1 MNKKLLLT
9 STFLSSLPLA
19 FAHAE
24 SPGNTAPHLTISGS
38 ATFHAAF
45 MSQDIKSVGP
55 NSSSD
60 NTLATGALGSGFNTS
75 TVGKGQG
82 FAFDIDDSY
91 IDFAATGKT
100 DGGIDYMMRVNMDA
114 VPGNSDGANNYSAK
128 KRVRQTYVQL
138 HGFGF
143 TVIGGTSSGV
153 ETTMTSDASN
163 IMHGDGGFAGGWST
177 RFNEPAAYNNT
188 PSGNMLYGAY
198 LTAST
203 GTANKMTLTTPRF
216 WGVQLGYSFVPN
228 SKHEGNLPP
237 NNLSDPSGGFSPS
250 YTFTGSAGTST
261 GTQPTITGYLTSHSL
276 SSYFD
281 KNVSAVGVDF
291 SKSFGDFS
299 VDLAG
304 NFIVAGQTQYSIDP
318 SLGASASPY
327 KKSSGW
333 STGLTLSYAG
343 FDLSGGYFNNRST
356 GVTYKDAEY
365 GADGGKVWNVGAS
378 YTQGAFAVAVGYLYG
393 KKTLAPYD
401 NTNNP
406 SSSNSLPSGVIFT
419 NPQTKAKVYSLTL
432 DYRLAEGLTTYIDAN
447 YAKMEDPSALTS
459 NSTNSWTGKTGDQP
473 KNKGGVVLIGTRI
486 TI

>member
-1 MNKKLLLT
+1 
-9 STFLSSLPLA
+9 
-19 FAHAE
+19 
-24 SPGNTAPHLTISGS
+24 
-38 ATFHAAF
+38 

-55 NSSSD
+55 NSGSG
-60 NTLATGALGSGFNTS
+60 TGIGTFGSGFNTN

-100 DGGIDYMMRVNMDA
+100 AGGRDYMMRVNMDA
-114 VPGNSDGANNYSAK
+114 VPGNSDAANNYSAK
-128 KRVRQTYVQL
+128 KRIRQTYVQL
-138 HGFGF
+138 HGYGF

-177 RFNEPAAYNNT
+177 RFNEPAAFNNT
-188 PSGNMLYGAY
+188 STGNMLYGAY

-203 GTANKMTLTTPRF
+203 GTANKMTLTTPRVF
-216 WGVQLGYSFVPN
+216 GFQLGYSFVPN

-237 NNLSDPSGGFSPS
+237 NSLSDPSGGFSPS
-250 YTFTGSAGTST
+250 NTYAFSGTASSTDANLATTTNGTAVT
-261 GTQPTITGYLTSHSL
+261 GTFSSTLPVSGIITATTSPL

-291 SKSFGDFS
+291 SESFGDFS
-299 VDLAG
+299 IDLAG
-304 NFIVAGQTQYSIDP
+304 NYIVAGQTQYSVDP
-318 SLGASASPY
+318 GSAASPY

-343 FDLSGGYFNNRST
+343 FDLSGGYFNNRHT
-356 GVTYKDAEY
+356 GVTYKDAGK

-393 KKTLAPYD
+393 AKSLAVHD
-401 NTNNP
+401 GTNNASSTNDVP
-406 SSSNSLPSGVIFT
+406 SNVAWT
-419 NPQTKAKVYSLTL
+419 NPQTKAKVYSLTM
-432 DYRLAEGLTTYIDAN
+432 DYRWAEGLTTYIDAN
-447 YAKMEDPSALTS
+447 YAKMEDPSAFTGTT
-459 NSTNSWTGKTGDQP
+459 NNSWTSNNAGDQP
-473 KNKGGVVLIGTRI
+473 RNKGGVVLIGTRI